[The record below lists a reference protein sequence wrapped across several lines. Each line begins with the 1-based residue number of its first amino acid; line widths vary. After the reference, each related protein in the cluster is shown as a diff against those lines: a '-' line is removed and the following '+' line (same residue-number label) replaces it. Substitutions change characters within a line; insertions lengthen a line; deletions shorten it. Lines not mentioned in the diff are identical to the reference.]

1 MASQPL
7 SPDLAPAAPR
17 GWRIPA
23 RAISPLVLLLA
34 WELGSRTGLI
44 PPRVLAAPTT
54 VVATFVELLLS
65 GELLSNLAVSLGRA
79 LTGLA
84 IGGSIGIALGLVAG
98 LSKRGEVAVDPPVQM
113 LRTLPF
119 LALVPLFIVWF
130 GIGEVAKI
138 ALISLGVMFPVYLNL
153 FNGIRGVDAKLV
165 EAHAASACRNGGWCA
180 M

>member
-79 LTGLA
+79 L
-84 IGGSIGIALGLVAG
+84 
-98 LSKRGEVAVDPPVQM
+98 AVDEA
-113 LRTLPF
+113 TGHE
-119 LALVPLFIVWF
+119 VPLR
-130 GIGEVAKI
+130 A
-138 ALISLGVMFPVYLNL
+138 PVVVLAMGGL
-153 FNGIRGVDAKLV
+153 
-165 EAHAASACRNGGWCA
+165 NGGHDETRRNWPRSVCR
-180 M
+180 